1 MGRCYGQMSLRE
13 RSQLELLLEEGW
25 TMRSIAARL
34 GRAAS
39 TISRELRRN
48 GQVRAKRAGVYL
60 AEAAQTRAVSRRR
73 LDTRFRLARQP
84 DLRARVKDG
93 LAMGWSPAQIAG
105 RLAREQGSC
114 VISHE
119 SIYRFIYHRVERRD
133 YWHRLLPRRKQRRG
147 SGRRGGQKT
156 IPHRVSIHVRSQAAS
171 RRAEP
176 GHWEADLMMFAR
188 HGQSLLVV
196 HERMSRM
203 TLLAPLDG
211 KQAEPVAAAIAR
223 LIAPLPEPL
232 RRSMAFDNGPEF
244 YRHYRLTDR
253 FGLQGYFCDAH
264 APWQKGGV
272 ENLIG
277 RLRRYLP
284 RKTDLSEHS
293 RRQILRLQ
301 NKLNATP
308 RKCLDF
314 RTPDEAFSSLLKS
327 VALQT

>member
-13 RSQLELLLEEGW
+13 RSQIELLLEEGW
-25 TMRSIAARL
+25 TLRAIGVRL

-48 GQVRAKRAGVYL
+48 GQARAKRAGVYM
-60 AEAAQTRAVSRRR
+60 AEAAQARAASRRR
-73 LDTRFRLARQP
+73 LDARFRLARQP
-84 DLRARVKDG
+84 DLRDRVKDG

-119 SIYRFIYHRVERRD
+119 SIYRYIYHRVELRD
-133 YWHRLLPRRKQRRG
+133 YWHRLLPRRRQRRG

-156 IPHRVSIHVRSQAAS
+156 IARRVSIHARSPAATS
-171 RRAEP
+171 RAEP

-188 HGQSLLVV
+188 PHLSLLVI

-203 TLLAPLDG
+203 TLLAPLDS

-223 LIAPLPEPL
+223 LIAPMPAPL

-253 FGLQGYFCDAH
+253 FGLQGYFCDIR

-284 RKTDLSEHS
+284 RKTDLATCS
-293 RRQILRLQ
+293 RRQILSLQ

-314 RTPDEAFSSLLKS
+314 KTPTEAFSQLLKS

>member
-1 MGRCYGQMSLRE
+1 MGRSYGQMSLRE
-13 RSQLELLLEEGW
+13 RSQMELLLEEGW
-25 TMRSIAARL
+25 TLRSIAARL

-48 GQVRAKRAGVYL
+48 GQGKAKRAGVYL
-60 AEAAQTRAVSRRR
+60 AEAAQTRAASRRR

-119 SIYRFIYHRVERRD
+119 SIYRYIYHRVELRD

-156 IPHRVSIHVRSQAAS
+156 IPHRVSIHARSPAAT

-188 HGQSLLVV
+188 HQQSLLVV

-203 TLLAPLDG
+203 TLLTPLEG
-211 KQAEPVAAAIAR
+211 KQAEPVAKAIAR
-223 LIAPLPEPL
+223 LIAPLPETL

-253 FGLQGYFCDAH
+253 FGLQGYFCDVH

-277 RLRRYLP
+277 RIRRYLP
-284 RKTDLSEHS
+284 RKTDLAGCSKRE
-293 RRQILRLQ
+293 ILSLQ
-301 NKLNATP
+301 NKLNTTP

-314 RTPDEAFSSLLKS
+314 QTPEEAFSKLLKS

>member
-1 MGRCYGQMSLRE
+1 MGRCYEQMSLRE

-25 TMRSIAARL
+25 TLRAIAVRL

-48 GQVRAKRAGVYL
+48 GQAKAKRAGVYL
-60 AEAAQTRAVSRRR
+60 AEAAQTRAASRRR
-73 LDTRFRLARQP
+73 LDARFRLARQP

-119 SIYRFIYHRVERRD
+119 SIYRYIYHRVELRD
-133 YWHRLLPRRKQRRG
+133 YWHRLLPRRRQRRG
-147 SGRRGGQKT
+147 SGRRGGHKT
-156 IPHRVSIHVRSQAAS
+156 IARRVSIHARSPAAT

-188 HGQSLLVV
+188 PRQSLLVV

-211 KQAEPVAAAIAR
+211 KQAEQVAAAIAR
-223 LIAPLPEPL
+223 LIAPLPEKL
-232 RRSMAFDNGPEF
+232 LRSMAFDNGPEF

-284 RKTDLSEHS
+284 RKTDLAACSK
-293 RRQILRLQ
+293 RQILSLQ

-314 RTPDEAFSSLLKS
+314 QTPDEAFYELLKS